1 VRKVDINYFR
11 CREGIKEKMYKGGI
25 PTSRGVR
32 EEVRN
37 IQVGKRR
44 ERGMRGRFKT
54 FNIRNPRFFPNLQIQ
69 TRADH
74 LTITLLNKRHTFK
87 DTFP

>member
-1 VRKVDINYFR
+1 VRASKR
-11 CREGIKEKMYKGGI
+11 KKYKGST
-25 PTSRGVR
+25 PTSRGEG

-44 ERGMRGRFKT
+44 ERGQRGRNKT
-54 FNIRNPRFFPNLQIQ
+54 FNIWNLWFFPNLQLQ
-69 TRADH
+69 TRGDH
-74 LTITLLNKRHTFK
+74 PTSTLLNKRHTFK